1 MNISFPVSPEKQN
14 YLKNRMEKLGIK
26 EIDLKETFTK
36 SSGKGGQ
43 NVNKVSTA
51 VVLFH
56 VPSQLQVKCSI
67 HRTQGLNRYKARDI
81 LCDKLE
87 EKNNPLKSKSNLVR
101 EKIIKQK
108 NKKEK
113 KYKKKLEELRIKD
126 LDGEI

>member
-1 MNISFPVSPEKQN
+1 MKISFPVSPEKQN
-14 YLKNRMEKLGIK
+14 YLATRMENLGIK
-26 EIDLKETFTK
+26 EIGLKETFTK

-51 VVLFH
+51 VILFH
-56 VPSQLQVKCSI
+56 IPSQLQIKCSI

-87 EKNNPLKSKSNLVR
+87 EKMNPLISKSNLVR
-101 EKIIKQK
+101 EKIIKKK